1 MNGAQ
6 FVRMDGGAGG
16 VGGRGEQHPPCLRS
30 PMGAHLF
37 GAELKA
43 FRSRGGDQHGA
54 PLGGA
59 DKVTVAGVAGVG
71 HQHFITGFDQ
81 GQAGQLQ
88 RRRCASSDHDA
99 TRRHVHA
106 KAAGIPGADALAQI
120 AKAQS
125 PAAVLVA
132 SHAFGKEVAARIAVA
147 LESGIITDAVDVDAS
162 AVATQ
167 LVFGGSTTVHSA
179 VNHGTPVITVRP
191 NSVEADFTASS
202 PAIST
207 ESVTIGDAAKKATI
221 SSSQP
226 PVKGGR
232 PELTEANIVVSGGR
246 GTDGNF
252 AAVEGFADS
261 LGAAVGASRA
271 ATDAGWY
278 PHSHQVGQ
286 TGKTVSPA
294 LYVACGISGAIQHR
308 AGMQTSKTIVVVNK
322 DPEAP
327 LFEIADFGVVGDL
340 FNVLPAATE
349 GVKARKA

>member
-1 MNGAQ
+1 MSTVLILADFSGDKATKTTAELATAGARIGE
-6 FVRMDGGAGG
+6 VTAVVLAAPGAGAGLAATVNQGPIAKVLVVESADFAACG
-16 VGGRGEQHPPCLRS
+16 VP
-30 PMGAHLF
+30 
-37 GAELKA
+37 
-43 FRSRGGDQHGA
+43 
-54 PLGGA
+54 
-59 DKVTVAGVAGVG
+59 
-71 HQHFITGFDQ
+71 
-81 GQAGQLQ
+81 
-88 RRRCASSDHDA
+88 
-99 TRRHVHA
+99 
-106 KAAGIPGADALAQI
+106 AAADALAQI
-120 AKAQS
+120 AKSQS
-125 PAAVLVA
+125 AAAILVA
-132 SHAFGKEVAARIAVA
+132 SHAFGKEVAARVAVT

-162 AVATQ
+162 GVATQ
-167 LVFGGSTTVHSA
+167 LVFGGSATVHST
-179 VNHGTPVITVRP
+179 VNHGTPVITLRP
-191 NSVEADFTASS
+191 NSVAADFSASTPTVS
-202 PAIST
+202 NETLAVADS
-207 ESVTIGDAAKKATI
+207 AKKATI
-221 SSSQP
+221 SSTQP

-308 AGMQTSKTIVVVNK
+308 AGMQTSKTIVVINK

-340 FNVLPAATE
+340 FAVLPAATE